1 MMMMMMIIISKKDD
15 DVFCAS
21 GQCLIARANDLK
33 KKRRGALQVYLRF
46 TQVEHMNFE

>member
-1 MMMMMMIIISKKDD
+1 MMMMMMIKISKEDD